1 MKHVL
6 KRLSDGL
13 DNHSVSVAEV
23 VNFIGPKDVYYDTCD
38 IQLTV
43 TVRGIKDKIGNNH
56 IFLFSRGNEE
66 LTSEQVVELC
76 KEAIVRVENLVQNL
90 DKNDLVKKQHL
101 IDTHQ
106 LSLTI
111 LTNSLEEEFKLFVS
125 DSAKYSEKEFNKTFG
140 ERYLERFKDFLLKQ
154 IKEEI
159 SSTGTDSGQLRN
171 VFIYTYNLNLVSFFG
186 IRSCLDILKTALTS
200 DTKSIERY
208 SIQSRIL
215 SELVKSGKEDVT
227 ATITD
232 EEKDLFLNHQ
242 KELSIWAGKT
252 SDQFLQMMNQG
263 TCLLFLFIIFKKYK

>member
-13 DNHSVSVAEV
+13 DNHSVSVTEV
-23 VNFIGPKDVYYDTCD
+23 VNFIGHKDVYYDTCD

-56 IFLFSRGNEE
+56 IFLFSKGNEE

-90 DKNDLVKKQHL
+90 DKNNLSEKQHL

-111 LTNSLEEEFKLFVS
+111 LTDSLEEEFKLFVS
-125 DSAKYSEKEFNKTFG
+125 DSTKYSEKEFNKTFG

-159 SSTGTDSGQLRN
+159 ISTETDTGQLTN
-171 VFIYTYNLNLVSFFG
+171 VFIYTYNLNLVNFFG

-200 DTKSIERY
+200 NTTSIERY

-215 SELVKSGKEDVT
+215 SELVKKGSDVT
-227 ATITD
+227 TIVTD
-232 EEKDLFLNHQ
+232 EEKQLFLNHQ

-252 SDQFLQMMNQG
+252 SDRFLQMMN
-263 TCLLFLFIIFKKYK
+263 

>member
-13 DNHSVSVAEV
+13 DNHSVSVTEV

-76 KEAIVRVENLVQNL
+76 KEAIVRVENLVRNL
-90 DKNDLVKKQHL
+90 DKNNLAEKQHL

-111 LTNSLEEEFKLFVS
+111 LTNSLEEEFELFVS
-125 DSAKYSEKEFNKTFG
+125 ESAKYSEKEFNKTFG

-159 SSTGTDSGQLRN
+159 SSTGTDSGQLTN
-171 VFIYTYNLNLVSFFG
+171 VFIYTYNLNLVNFFG
-186 IRSCLDILKTALTS
+186 IRSCLDILKTTLTS
-200 DTKSIERY
+200 NTTSIERY

-215 SELVKSGKEDVT
+215 SELVKKESDVT
-227 ATITD
+227 AIVTE
-232 EEKDLFLNHQ
+232 EEKELFLDHQ

-252 SDQFLQMMNQG
+252 SDQFLQMMN
-263 TCLLFLFIIFKKYK
+263 

>member
-13 DNHSVSVAEV
+13 DNHSVSVTEV

-56 IFLFSRGNEE
+56 IFLFSRGDEE

-76 KEAIVRVENLVQNL
+76 KKAIVRVEDLVQNL
-90 DKNDLVKKQHL
+90 DKNNLSEKQHL

-111 LTNSLEEEFKLFVS
+111 LTDSLEEEFKLFVS
-125 DSAKYSEKEFNKTFG
+125 DSTKYSEKEFNKTFG

-159 SSTGTDSGQLRN
+159 ISTETDKGQLMN

-215 SELVKSGKEDVT
+215 FELVKSGKEDVT
-227 ATITD
+227 AIVTD

-252 SDQFLQMMNQG
+252 SDQFLQMLN
-263 TCLLFLFIIFKKYK
+263 

>member
-13 DNHSVSVAEV
+13 DNHSVSVTEV

-56 IFLFSRGNEE
+56 IFLFSRGDEE

-76 KEAIVRVENLVQNL
+76 KEAIVRVENLVQNF

-125 DSAKYSEKEFNKTFG
+125 DSAKYSEKEFDKTFG

-159 SSTGTDSGQLRN
+159 ISTETDSTETDTGQLTN
-171 VFIYTYNLNLVSFFG
+171 VFIYTYNLNLVNFFG

-200 DTKSIERY
+200 DAKSIERY

-215 SELVKSGKEDVT
+215 SELVKSGREDVT
-227 ATITD
+227 TIVTD
-232 EEKDLFLNHQ
+232 EEKELFLNHQ

-252 SDQFLQMMNQG
+252 SDQFLQMMN
-263 TCLLFLFIIFKKYK
+263 

>member
-13 DNHSVSVAEV
+13 DNHSVLVTEVA
-23 VNFIGPKDVYYDTCD
+23 NFIGPKDVYYDTCD

-56 IFLFSRGNEE
+56 IFLFSKGNEE

-76 KEAIVRVENLVQNL
+76 KEAIVRVENLVRNL
-90 DKNDLVKKQHL
+90 DKNNLAEKQHL

-111 LTNSLEEEFKLFVS
+111 LTNSLEEEFELFVS
-125 DSAKYSEKEFNKTFG
+125 ESAKYSEKEFNKTFG

-159 SSTGTDSGQLRN
+159 SSTGTDSGQLTN
-171 VFIYTYNLNLVSFFG
+171 VFIYTYNLNLVNFFG
-186 IRSCLDILKTALTS
+186 IRSCLDILKTTLTS
-200 DTKSIERY
+200 NTTSIERY

-215 SELVKSGKEDVT
+215 SEMVKKESDVT
-227 ATITD
+227 AIVTE
-232 EEKDLFLNHQ
+232 EEKELFLDHQ

-252 SDQFLQMMNQG
+252 SDQFLQMMN
-263 TCLLFLFIIFKKYK
+263 

>member
-13 DNHSVSVAEV
+13 DNHSVLVTDV

-56 IFLFSRGNEE
+56 IFLFSRGDDE

-76 KEAIVRVENLVQNL
+76 KEAIVRVEDLVQNL
-90 DKNDLVKKQHL
+90 DKNNLSEKQHL

-111 LTNSLEEEFKLFVS
+111 LTDSLEEEFELFVS
-125 DSAKYSEKEFNKTFG
+125 DSTKYSEKEFNKTFG
-140 ERYLERFKDFLLKQ
+140 GRYLERFK
-154 IKEEI
+154 EEI
-159 SSTGTDSGQLRN
+159 ISTGTDTGHLMN

-200 DTKSIERY
+200 DAKSIERY

-215 SELVKSGKEDVT
+215 SELVKSGREDVT
-227 ATITD
+227 ATVTD

-252 SDQFLQMMNQG
+252 SDQFWLMMN
-263 TCLLFLFIIFKKYK
+263 

>member
-13 DNHSVSVAEV
+13 DNHSVSVTEV
-23 VNFIGPKDVYYDTCD
+23 VNFIGPKDVYYNTCD

-56 IFLFSRGNEE
+56 IFLFSRGDDE

-76 KEAIVRVENLVQNL
+76 KEAIVRVEDLVQNL
-90 DKNDLVKKQHL
+90 DKNNLSEKQHL

-111 LTNSLEEEFKLFVS
+111 LTDSLEEEFELFVS
-125 DSAKYSEKEFNKTFG
+125 DSTKYSEKEFNKTFG
-140 ERYLERFKDFLLKQ
+140 GRYLERFKDFLLKQ

-159 SSTGTDSGQLRN
+159 ISTETDTGQLMN

-186 IRSCLDILKTALTS
+186 IRSCLNILKTALTS

-232 EEKDLFLNHQ
+232 DEKDLFLNHQ

-252 SDQFLQMMNQG
+252 SDQFLQMMN
-263 TCLLFLFIIFKKYK
+263 

>member
-13 DNHSVSVAEV
+13 DNHSVSVTEV

-56 IFLFSRGNEE
+56 IFLFSRGDEE

-76 KEAIVRVENLVQNL
+76 KEAIVRVENLVQNF

-159 SSTGTDSGQLRN
+159 ISTETQL
-171 VFIYTYNLNLVSFFG
+171 
-186 IRSCLDILKTALTS
+186 KQ
-200 DTKSIERY
+200 
-208 SIQSRIL
+208 IQ
-215 SELVKSGKEDVT
+215 D
-227 ATITD
+227 
-232 EEKDLFLNHQ
+232 N
-242 KELSIWAGKT
+242 
-252 SDQFLQMMNQG
+252 LQMSLS
-263 TCLLFLFIIFKKYK
+263 TPTI